1 MQDNSHRKRILVTGG
16 AGFIGSHLV
25 AWLVAQNHYVRVLDN
40 MRTGHIEN
48 LAPLI
53 SHIDMIEGDIC
64 NRETV
69 QAAMHS
75 IDLVFHL
82 AALVSVQES
91 LAHPLRAHDI
101 TATGTWHVLEAARQA
116 GVQRVAHMSSAAVY
130 GNPAHIPVCETT
142 PLQPLSPY
150 AATKIAAEQAGMLY
164 TRIYGLET
172 VALRGFN
179 VYGPRQDPN
188 SAYAS
193 VIPRFLAALAQGQQ
207 PVIYGD
213 GQQTRDFIFVGDM
226 VQAFWAAA
234 TTPGIAGGVYNV
246 GGGQATSILEL
257 LHMLSDVTDKRIAP
271 QFAPAR
277 SGEVRHSRAD
287 VTLFTT
293 HTGFRATT
301 GLYAGL
307 EATVNESLML

>member
-1 MQDNSHRKRILVTGG
+1 M
-16 AGFIGSHLV
+16 
-25 AWLVAQNHYVRVLDN
+25 AWLIAQNHYVRVLDN

-48 LAPLI
+48 LAPFMP
-53 SHIDMIEGDIC
+53 HIDVIEGDVC
-64 NRETV
+64 NVETV

-75 IDLVFHL
+75 VDLVFHL

-116 GVQRVAHMSSAAVY
+116 RVQRVVHMSSAAVY

-188 SAYAS
+188 SPYAS
-193 VIPRFLAALAQGQQ
+193 VIPCFLAALAQGQQ

-226 VQAFWAAA
+226 VQALWVAA
-234 TTPGIAGGVYNV
+234 TTPSIAGGVYNV
-246 GGGQATSILEL
+246 GRGEATSILAL
-257 LHMLSDVTDKRIAP
+257 LQCLGDVTGKRIDP
-271 QFAPAR
+271 HFASAR

-287 VTLFTT
+287 VTLFAT
-293 HTGFRATT
+293 HTGFCATT
-301 GLYAGL
+301 GLYTGL
-307 EATVNESLML
+307 EATIKDALVL